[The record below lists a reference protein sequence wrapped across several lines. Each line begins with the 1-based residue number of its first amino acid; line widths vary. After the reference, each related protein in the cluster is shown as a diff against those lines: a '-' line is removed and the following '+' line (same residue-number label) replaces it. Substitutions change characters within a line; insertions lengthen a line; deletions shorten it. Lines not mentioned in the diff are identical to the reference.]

1 MNKIRVLC
9 VFGTRPEAI
18 KMAPLIKEF
27 QKYDE
32 IIETTV
38 VVTGQHREML
48 DQVLKFFDIQCDYD
62 LNIMKPNQ
70 SLSTLTAK
78 LIIDLD
84 KIIQKHKYD
93 IIFLQGDTTTV
104 LTAALASFYNQIPI
118 AHLEAGLRTK
128 NIYSPFPEEMNRLL
142 TGHIANYHFAPTKN
156 AVKNLHNEGIREN
169 IHLVGNTIID
179 ALYIRINIIDERKEL
194 INIIKKTFEFIDF
207 TKKVILITGHRRES
221 FGKPFENICE
231 ALIQIAF
238 IYPECELLYPVHLNP
253 NVKKVVYSK
262 LKDIRN
268 IYLIEPV
275 SYPMMIWLMKQVYII
290 LTDSGG
296 IQEEAPALGKPVL
309 VMRDVTER
317 QEGIKAGT
325 ALLVGTDKDKIISK
339 ITQLLDDERIYE
351 RMSKAINPYGDGKA
365 SKKIVRIIKDNIM

>member
-1 MNKIRVLC
+1 MKNILFI
-9 VFGTRPEAI
+9 FGTRPEAI

-156 AVKNLHNEGIREN
+156 AVNNLHNEGIREN

-179 ALYIRINIIDERKEL
+179 ALYMGIKIIDENKEL
-194 INIIKKTFEFIDF
+194 ITIIKKTFEFIDF

-296 IQEEAPALGKPVL
+296 IQEEAPALGKPIL

-351 RMSKAINPYGDGKA
+351 RMSKVINPYGDGKA
-365 SKKIVRIIKDNIM
+365 SKKIVKIIKDNIM

>member
-1 MNKIRVLC
+1 MKNILFI
-9 VFGTRPEAI
+9 FGTRPEAI

-179 ALYIRINIIDERKEL
+179 ALYMGIKIIDESKEL
-194 INIIKKTFEFIDF
+194 ITIIKKTFEFIDF